1 MLIQPNLIKLRPS
14 QFSLG
19 LQVRVI
25 STADVL
31 VILNFDVI
39 FFFFQAV
46 NGDAGGDENN
56 SLFGEA
62 SKFHKPGLV
71 FCLLLN

>member
-39 FFFFQAV
+39 FFF
-46 NGDAGGDENN
+46 
-56 SLFGEA
+56 
-62 SKFHKPGLV
+62 SKQ
-71 FCLLLN
+71 